1 MHKNARMQWP
11 QSWKETSIRNTCRMT
26 GRSKGAVL
34 SLLVELG
41 CACSALHNCTVRNL
55 NVRRLQADEIWS
67 FVGAKNE
74 ECNAR
79 AEARGLGR
87 CLDVDCNRCR
97 HSSVSAT
104 YWGGRDAGWAHDFKQ
119 GLCIPHQWLRTGND
133 GLPSCISGRSGRC
146 VRNGCR
152 SRYVAQNL
160 WHTLGRSN

>member
-1 MHKNARMQWP
+1 MQWP

-55 NVRRLQADEIWS
+55 KVRRLQADEIWS

-104 YWGGRDAGWAHDFKQ
+104 YWAGEMQDGRM
-119 GLCIPHQWLRTGND
+119 
-133 GLPSCISGRSGRC
+133 ISSKDCASRI
-146 VRNGCR
+146 NGCVQVTTDSHR
-152 SRYVAQNL
+152 AYLDAVEGAF
-160 WHTLGRSN
+160 GMM